1 LGCRSIPFRTP
12 RNLHQYWV
20 KALCIPFMA
29 CYPSLGKGRRG
40 YVRGFWQNRNHG
52 DCSSESLCPACVE
65 ISSVHGSMVP
75 AGMKST
81 NSTNPL
87 LNARILGVSP
97 TSCSMGRCPL
107 RFRKNKR
114 IPSPG
119 LRSSGVNDH
128 LDGVQFEIQKWGRT
142 SVFRFQC
149 SVWHCCFLCF
159 VFCVLCFPKVHF

>member
-1 LGCRSIPFRTP
+1 
-12 RNLHQYWV
+12 
-20 KALCIPFMA
+20 MA

-81 NSTNPL
+81 NSANPL
-87 LNARILGVSP
+87 LNARILGVSLRHAP
-97 TSCSMGRCPL
+97 WVDAHCGFVKTSEYPVQAYVQAVAMTIWMG
-107 RFRKNKR
+107 F
-114 IPSPG
+114 S
-119 LRSSGVNDH
+119 LRSKSGVV
-128 LDGVQFEIQKWGRT
+128 L
-142 SVFRFQC
+142 QC

-159 VFCVLCFPKVHF
+159 VFCVFQKFTFNFEEIPIN